1 MVFTEHMCRADFV
14 NGLSCFYFIKLAFQD
29 IVSYVNL
36 MFARNAHVLGLLL
49 FMNMNF
55 LKNILKDGYVVTV
68 ITSHLTINILIIVPH
83 VDMIYVNNA

>member
-1 MVFTEHMCRADFV
+1 MFV

-55 LKNILKDGYVVTV
+55 LRQILFLFINNILVDGHV
-68 ITSHLTINILIIVPH
+68 ITVENISHHVRINILTIVPR
-83 VDMIYVNNA
+83 VYMIYVNDA

>member
-14 NGLSCFYFIKLAFQD
+14 NGLSCFYFNKLAFQD